1 MGLNELI
8 EQICHTLH
16 PFENFGS
23 TIIFL
28 LVVIGTIIEITPIKI
43 NPWGTLLRWAGE
55 NFNSGINKKIDKLEE
70 QINEHIE
77 DTNRATVKKLR

>member
-16 PFENFGS
+16 PFENFGT

-28 LVVIGTIIEITPIKI
+28 LAVIGTIIEITPIKI
-43 NPWGTLLRWAGE
+43 NPWGALLKWAGE
-55 NFNSGINKKIDKLEE
+55 NFNSGINKKIDK
-70 QINEHIE
+70 IE
-77 DTNRATVKKLR
+77 GRMD

>member
-16 PFENFGS
+16 PFENFGT

-28 LVVIGTIIEITPIKI
+28 LAVISTIIEITPIKI
-43 NPWGTLLRWAGE
+43 NPWGALLKWAGE
-55 NFNSGINKKIDKLEE
+55 NFNSGINKKIDK
-70 QINEHIE
+70 IE
-77 DTNRATVKKLR
+77 ARMD

>member
-28 LVVIGTIIEITPIKI
+28 LVVIGTIIEVTPIKI
-43 NPWGTLLRWAGE
+43 NPWGTLLKWAGE
-55 NFNSGINKKIDKLEE
+55 NFNSGMNKRMDKLEE
-70 QINEHIE
+70 QLNEHIE
-77 DTNRATVKKLR
+77 DTNRATIKKMR